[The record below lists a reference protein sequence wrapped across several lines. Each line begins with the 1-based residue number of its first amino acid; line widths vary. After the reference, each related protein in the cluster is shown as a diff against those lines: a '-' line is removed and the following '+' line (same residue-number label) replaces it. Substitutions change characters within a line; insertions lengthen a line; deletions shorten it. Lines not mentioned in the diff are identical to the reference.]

1 VLDRFHLFRVLFFS
15 QKRKKKLVAENADPQ
30 TEARA
35 AKIEKQAR

>member
-1 VLDRFHLFRVLFFS
+1 LIDSIFSEFYFFLK
-15 QKRKKKLVAENADPQ
+15 KRKKKLVAENADPQ